1 MSRATTT
8 ATTRL
13 NATCLRC
20 AWTTLAANGLGNAA
34 RHHDAT
40 GHPVR
45 VEVDRV
51 INYGDPA
58 APPPGQGGLF
68 DREEGTPA
76 P

>member
-1 MSRATTT
+1 MSRATVT

-13 NATCLRC
+13 EASCLAC
-20 AWTTLAANGLGNAA
+20 AWSTTASNGLGNAA

-45 VEVDRV
+45 VEVDRTIV
-51 INYGDPA
+51 YGDPA
-58 APPPGQGGLF
+58 APPPGQEGLF